1 MSNFMQIGDAKNDIV
16 LIENNVSGDQLTTTL
31 TKANG
36 QPISSPPVTL
46 PSSGGTNLVDLG
58 ELTPTSATE
67 FTGTITPENYAKLSE
82 PNTVV
87 KVSLPESGGNIYL
100 QISNLGGAIYF
111 GTSTFVSQGVGS
123 QEIISFGLAIT
134 PDYNVLMKCL
144 EQKILPYPTSSDNG
158 KILGV
163 NASGQFALQPPPSPG
178 TTVVANPTLSGSEAE
193 LTGLEVAGTKYKVPS
208 GGGGTPIGAGYTLSI
223 TSDSGGGV
231 YPPIVVLGLYNGTY
245 GWHDLSYLGNGVV
258 ENASMM
264 YVKGAIANLSR
275 ASSSMTNYAI
285 YDYKNTALTKDT
297 LYTYRGLACILSNCK
312 IFISD

>member
-58 ELTPTSATE
+58 TLTPQSETT
-67 FTGTITPENYAKLSE
+67 FTGTITAENYAKLAT

-87 KVSLPESGGNIYL
+87 KVNVGGIVCYGLVNCYGLQPNIY
-100 QISNLGGAIYF
+100 QVTPIVAGNDPA
-111 GTSTFVSQGVGS
+111 GTTIITLEILETLIVGNFLFVP
-123 QEIISFGLAIT
+123 T
-134 PDYNVLMKCL
+134 
-144 EQKILPYPTSSDNG
+144 LPKPSSSDNG

-178 TTVVANPTLSGSEAE
+178 TTVVANPTLSGDEAE
-193 LTGLEVAGTKYKVPS
+193 LTGLEVNGTKYKVPS

-223 TSDSGGGV
+223 QTDGESI

-245 GWHDLSYLGNGVV
+245 GWHNLSNMSAGVV
-258 ENASMM
+258 ENASLM
-264 YVKGAIANLSR
+264 YVTGSIYNLSR
-275 ASSSMTNYAI
+275 AGSSMTTYAI
-285 YDYKNTALTKDT
+285 YDLENNALTKDT
-297 LYTYRGLACILSNCK
+297 LYTYRGLACILKDCN
-312 IFISD
+312 ISISS